1 MQGISLPSWARDM
14 ATGAGVG
21 LSFGLVECL
30 FVAVLPQIF
39 ATPFE
44 RVALLT
50 HLGLIS
56 LYASLGAL
64 MGLASGRVGPVHA
77 KHRAGLGATLGFLA
91 IHALHLGWRSD
102 LSLRSIY
109 SISLPLA
116 LALGAIVSPRRATSA
131 PGPLFVFSLA
141 APWVLFCWVPD
152 AARALR
158 VVAGVLLPAAMWLAA
173 AAIGT
178 RLARSPRARAAAG
191 LAAGIAIL
199 VSAERMQ
206 RHPPLRTPPPASQAD
221 ARLPSVVVISLDTVR
236 ADRLSVYGYPRE
248 TSPLL
253 ARFAANATRYSRS
266 ASTSDMTLPSHA
278 SMFTGL
284 YPLAHGA
291 HFAPPHHPYGTRLS
305 DEYTTLAEILSA
317 AGYRTG
323 GVTANPG
330 YLGRGYNLSQGFQ
343 FWDDQRATPW
353 VHTVP
358 PYFVRAAIV
367 EWLRGAF
374 PQQLR
379 EAAFR
384 HADAINRSV
393 FTYLDEIAQPAR
405 RTPFLL
411 FVNYMDAHWPY
422 QPPARFHGIFEPHGS
437 WLVTPAAYKILEREV
452 SSLERSIT
460 EPERRDLSL
469 RYDESI
475 AYLDSEVGRLL
486 DRLDQLGVFDDAL
499 VIVTSDHGEAFGE
512 RNLVEH
518 AVSVHSDQVNV
529 PLLIKYPRQT
539 QARVDDRLASGVDI
553 LPTILDTIG
562 LPIPSGL
569 HGQSLAEPATARPVI
584 SESYPSGV
592 QIRWHSRF
600 DRIERSLILGS
611 HKLIHSTRAS
621 SQLYD
626 VMADPFER
634 DDLAGSLPLL
644 VQEREAALAR
654 WVSSI
659 STGAPEPT
667 NEVEEI
673 DPELKANL
681 KALGYAE

>member
-1 MQGISLPSWARDM
+1 MQGISLPRWARDM
-14 ATGAGVG
+14 ASGAGVG

-50 HLGLIS
+50 NLGLIS

-64 MGLASGRVGPVHA
+64 MGLASGRAGP
-77 KHRAGLGATLGFLA
+77 KHRVGLGATLGFLT

-141 APWVLFCWVPD
+141 APWVLFCWAPD
-152 AARALR
+152 GRALR
-158 VVAGVLLPAAMWLAA
+158 VVAGVLLPVAMWLAA
-173 AAIGT
+173 AAIAA
-178 RLARSPRARAAAG
+178 RLTRSPRARAAAG

-199 VSAERMQ
+199 VSAEWMQ

-236 ADRLSVYGYPRE
+236 ADHLSVYGYPRE

-253 ARFAANATRYSRS
+253 ARFAARATRYPR
-266 ASTSDMTLPSHA
+266 AVSTSDMTLPSHA

-291 HFAPPHHPYGTRLS
+291 HYAPPHHPYGTRLA

-330 YLGRGYNLSQGFQ
+330 YLGRDYNLSQGFQ

-353 VHTVP
+353 VHSVP
-358 PYFVRAAIV
+358 PYFVRAAIL
-367 EWLRGAF
+367 EWLSIAV

-379 EAAFR
+379 VAPYR
-384 HADAINRSV
+384 HADEINSSV
-393 FTYLDEIAQPAR
+393 FAYLDELGQPSPSGR
-405 RTPFLL
+405 VPFLL
-411 FVNYMDAHWPY
+411 FVNFMDAHWPY
-422 QPPARFHGIFEPHGS
+422 LPPARFRDIFEPHGN
-437 WLVTPAAYKILEREV
+437 WQLTPAAYLKLEREV
-452 SSLERSIT
+452 SSLERPIA
-460 EPERRDLSL
+460 EPEHRELTL

-486 DRLDQLGVFDDAL
+486 DRLDQLGVFDDSL

-529 PLLIKYPRQT
+529 PLLIKFPGQT
-539 QARVDDRLASGVDI
+539 QARVDDRLASGVDL
-553 LPTILDTIG
+553 LPTILDSVG
-562 LPIPSGL
+562 LPIPRGL
-569 HGQSLAEPATARPVI
+569 HGQSLAEAATARPVI
-584 SESYPSGV
+584 SESYPSGL
-592 QIRWHSRF
+592 QMHWHTRF

-611 HKLIHSTRAS
+611 HKLIHSTRAP

-626 VMADPFER
+626 VVADPFER
-634 DDLAGSLPLL
+634 DDLSGSHSEL

-659 STGAPEPT
+659 SSRAPEPT

-673 DPELKANL
+673 DPELRANL